1 MRTREDRAK
10 TTKYRRCSSNS
21 TTFLIKLHF
30 ARCSLDFAMEN
41 EGKLEEEIEQLRA
54 KVKEEEKAAEKLRE
68 DEFMAS
74 METEEI
80 RTKMEELEKELATF
94 KEAATNSAPSNDDG
108 KSSSDVERLQL
119 ENEALKEYLR
129 SRAGTIV
136 K

>member
-1 MRTREDRAK
+1 
-10 TTKYRRCSSNS
+10 
-21 TTFLIKLHF
+21 
-30 ARCSLDFAMEN
+30 MEN

-80 RTKMEELEKELATF
+80 RTKMEELEKELATL
-94 KEAATNSAPSNDDG
+94 KEAAANSAPSNDDG

-119 ENEALKEYLR
+119 ENEALKAYLR